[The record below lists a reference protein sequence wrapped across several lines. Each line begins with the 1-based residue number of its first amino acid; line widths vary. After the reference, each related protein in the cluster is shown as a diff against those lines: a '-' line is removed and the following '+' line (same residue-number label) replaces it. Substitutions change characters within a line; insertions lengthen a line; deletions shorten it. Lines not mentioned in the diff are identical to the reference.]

1 LNVKVQILM
10 LAALAFLAGAVAC
23 STTPANPSGSTG
35 STGGNAPAATITIRQ
50 SGVDVKAVDIAAGSQ
65 VLFVNNDTISH
76 NMTSDPHPE
85 HDDCPPLNQVGFLQ
99 PGESR
104 LSGNLNTTR
113 VCGFHD
119 HDDGQNNKWHGLIT
133 IH

>member
-1 LNVKVQILM
+1 LKARFFT
-10 LAALAFLAGAVAC
+10 LAALALFAGAAAC
-23 STTPANPSGSTG
+23 STTPSTPSSSSSSSGN
-35 STGGNAPAATITIRQ
+35 NAPAATITIRQ
-50 SGVDVKAVDIAAGSQ
+50 SGVDLKGVDVAAGSQ
-65 VLFVNNDTISH
+65 VMFVNNDTISH

-85 HDDCPPLNQVGFLQ
+85 HDDCPPLNQVGFLL